1 MQFCKFS
8 FHETWLDSYE
18 NISLKMAER
27 LSQESRF
34 KARRGLPRNGEGGQ
48 MQNLL
53 GEFKGLYEG
62 RLKRLEEADKNGEEN
77 MRVSFFFICIN
88 YFTVW

>member
-1 MQFCKFS
+1 
-8 FHETWLDSYE
+8 
-18 NISLKMAER
+18 MAER

-34 KARRGLPRNGEGGQ
+34 NVRRNLGRNGEGGQ

-62 RLKRLEEADKNGEEN
+62 RLKRLEEADKNGEDN
-77 MRVSFFFICIN
+77 LRVSI
-88 YFTVW
+88 